1 MRGSDKCSGGS
12 CDRNGSSRDQLWPP
26 WALMTPHL
34 FVSLCGASFFVG
46 SDFFRAKSWDPHVP
60 LALCKEEASTEIRGL
75 GGQGQLQ
82 CDPQTRIRGY
92 ESKQSAK
99 LSNSN
104 PAEGFYGI
112 QIRESRVVRQ
122 SSMATI

>member
-1 MRGSDKCSGGS
+1 M
-12 CDRNGSSRDQLWPP
+12 
-26 WALMTPHL
+26 ALMMPHL

-75 GGQGQLQ
+75 AGGVRVQ
-82 CDPQTRIRGY
+82 CDPQTRVRGD
-92 ESKQSAK
+92 ESQQSAK

-104 PAEGFYGI
+104 PAEGFYGM
-112 QIRESRVVRQ
+112 QMGESRVVPQ
-122 SSMATI
+122 GLTDTI